1 MDPHVKEA
9 LAAIS
14 VIEDMYG
21 SPSSLGIRKSG
32 KAVCKPSSSELE
44 DYVDVIPSD
53 QILEAVSQ

>member
-1 MDPHVKEA
+1 MDLHIKET

-21 SPSSLGIRKSG
+21 TPSSLFIRKLS
-32 KAVCKPSSSELE
+32 KAVCKPSSSESK

-53 QILEAVSQ
+53 QVLEAVPQ

>member
-1 MDPHVKEA
+1 MDLHIKET

-21 SPSSLGIRKSG
+21 TPSSLFIRKLS

-44 DYVDVIPSD
+44 DYVDLIPSN
-53 QILEAVSQ
+53 QVLEAVSQ

>member
-32 KAVCKPSSSELE
+32 KAVCKPSPSHLE

-53 QILEAVSQ
+53 QILEAVPQ

>member
-1 MDPHVKEA
+1 MDPHIKEA

-21 SPSSLGIRKSG
+21 MPSSLFIRKLS

-44 DYVDVIPSD
+44 DYVDVIPSN
-53 QILEAVSQ
+53 QVVEAVSQ

>member
-1 MDPHVKEA
+1 MDPHIKEA

-21 SPSSLGIRKSG
+21 TPSSLFIRKLS

-44 DYVDVIPSD
+44 DYVDVIPSN
-53 QILEAVSQ
+53 QVLEAVSQ